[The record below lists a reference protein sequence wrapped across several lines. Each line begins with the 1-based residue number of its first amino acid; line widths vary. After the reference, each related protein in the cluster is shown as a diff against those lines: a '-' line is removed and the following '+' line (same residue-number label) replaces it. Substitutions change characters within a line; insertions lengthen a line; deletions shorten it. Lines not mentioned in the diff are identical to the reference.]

1 MKKIASH
8 IFTTVLLFL
17 ACGVLISLLLSLV
30 PDYERYELSTWRRFL
45 ENLGTFMTFRYGD
58 AVVEQYPIFDILC
71 ARGVKTALLIAGAL
85 ILTLGISIPLGIH
98 AARHKE
104 HKRARFI
111 DGMIYGLSSVPILV
125 WATLLLIFFQRTM
138 DVFLHWQ
145 LLSNYP
151 LGWRLMIY
159 LLPMICLALGD
170 GMLADMTRH
179 IRDEAV
185 KLLEQDFVR
194 SLRARNV
201 LVMPHLCRG
210 LIPTVMA
217 VIAGK
222 IAYLFGGAIVVE
234 YIFGWQGLGFALYG
248 AVSRPGSKDYPLIL
262 AATMLFVAAA
272 LLINLLSSLS
282 AIWADPRLRKD

>member
-1 MKKIASH
+1 MRKIVSRL
-8 IFTTVLLFL
+8 FTTLLLFL
-17 ACGVLISLLLSLV
+17 VCGALISLLLSLV
-30 PDYERYELSTWRRFL
+30 PDYERYDMSVWSRFA
-45 ENLGTFMTFRYGD
+45 ENFTTFLTFRYGD
-58 AVVEQYPIFDILC
+58 AVVEQYPIFDILR
-71 ARGVKTALLIAGAL
+71 ARGVKTALLITGAL
-85 ILTLGISIPLGIH
+85 LITLAVSIPLGIH
-98 AARHKE
+98 SARNKE
-104 HKRARFI
+104 HRRAHLVN
-111 DGMIYGLSSVPILV
+111 GLIYGLSSVPTLV

-138 DVFLHWQ
+138 KVFLHWQ
-145 LLSNYP
+145 LLPNYP

-201 LVMPHLCRG
+201 MIQPHLYRG
-210 LIPTVMA
+210 LIPTIMA

-234 YIFGWQGLGFALYG
+234 YIFGWQGLGYALFG

-262 AATMLFVAAA
+262 AATMLFIAAA
-272 LLINLLSSLS
+272 LLVNLFSALS